1 MGPPTSARPRRSRA
15 GLFLFL
21 LVLGLAA
28 WEVAARVSG
37 AAVTPVR
44 FAGAAWNVAAGR
56 GGGLGAGSDELDRIY
71 IRPLPYMMWGL
82 KPGWTRE
89 SKDGKAR
96 TSNRHG
102 FRGPDFA
109 VPKPQGTYRIV
120 CLGGST
126 TYDDQ
131 VDDAD
136 TYPVQLEAFL
146 RQARPGRSIEVIN
159 AGVPSYTSAESL
171 ASLAFVCVD
180 LQPDA
185 ILIYDNIND
194 YRPRLYP
201 NFDPAYFHYRKIWDG
216 SARLKETGEP
226 GSEMQGINSYLQ
238 WMPPEPLGDKAE
250 NARRAGTWAFR
261 RNLLSMCGIAKAHG
275 IAIVLATVICD
286 AGGINSEP
294 LLVDSIAEQNQVMK
308 QVAAEQGAL
317 LIDLAAAYPQ
327 GDFYAEGDPIH
338 NNAAGAKEKAR
349 IIADGLLQGL
359 LQ

>member
-1 MGPPTSARPRRSRA
+1 MGTPTSARPRRSRA

-28 WEVAARVSG
+28 WELAARAAG

-44 FAGAAWNVAAGR
+44 FAGAAWNLAAGG
-56 GGGLGAGSDELDRIY
+56 GGGLGAGSEELERIY

-89 SKDGKAR
+89 SKDGKPR
-96 TSNRHG
+96 TSNSHG
-102 FRGPDFA
+102 FRGPEFA

-131 VDDAD
+131 VGDAD
-136 TYPVQLEAFL
+136 TYPVQLEALL
-146 RQARPGRSIEVIN
+146 RQARPGRSIEVVN

-201 NFDPAYFHYRKIWDG
+201 NFDPAYFHYRKVWDG
-216 SARLKETGEP
+216 SARLRETGE
-226 GSEMQGINSYLQ
+226 GNLRAGTIDSYLQ
-238 WMPPEPLGDKAE
+238 RMPPEPQGDKAE

-275 IAIVLATVICD
+275 IAIVLSTVVCD
-286 AGGINSEP
+286 PHGPNSEA
-294 LLVDSIAEQNQVMK
+294 LMVDAIAEQNQVMK

-327 GDFYAEGDPIH
+327 GDFFAEGDPIH
-338 NNAAGAKEKAR
+338 NNEAGAKEKAR
-349 IIADGLLQGL
+349 IIADGLLAGL

>member
-1 MGPPTSARPRRSRA
+1 MGPPTSSRPRRSRA

-28 WEVAARVSG
+28 WEVAARVAG
-37 AAVTPVR
+37 APVTPVR
-44 FAGAAWNVAAGR
+44 FAGAAWNLAAGR
-56 GGGLGAGSDELDRIY
+56 SGGLGGGDELDRIY

-96 TSNRHG
+96 TSNSHG
-102 FRGPDFA
+102 FRGPEFA

-136 TYPVQLEAFL
+136 TYPVQLEALL

-201 NFDPAYFHYRKIWDG
+201 NFDPAYFHYRKVWDG
-216 SARLKETGEP
+216 SARLKQTGP
-226 GSEMQGINSYLQ
+226 SGSEMQGINSYLQ
-238 WMPPEPLGDKAE
+238 WLPPEPEGDQAE
-250 NARRAGTWAFR
+250 NVRRAGTWAFR
-261 RNLLSMCGIAKAHG
+261 RNLLSMCGVAKAHG
-275 IAIVLATVICD
+275 IAIVLATVVCD
-286 AGGINSEP
+286 PENQYSEE
-294 LLVDSIAEQNQVMK
+294 LMVQAIAEQNEVMK

-317 LIDLAAAYPQ
+317 LVDLAAVYP
-327 GDFYAEGDPIH
+327 EGGFFADPIH

-359 LQ
+359 LR